1 MALLDDIRKSEYLSL
16 LGDRLQGL
24 LDIPTSAARFMV
36 NPTAVVD
43 AVSGK
48 TAMPREKGFAEGL
61 AQLPKT
67 ENLSVLDPRNRAYME
82 GYDIGEPFGY
92 AAALSPFAASG
103 ATKLSDKLVQTITGN
118 PMATSAKVID
128 YAAMPFGN
136 AIYLPNMPSKP
147 NPLVG
152 TRYDREYMGG
162 LAEKTPVKIEDLKGS
177 SVMLMPW
184 DSTSRNIKIKGISD
198 EPLAR
203 SVVTH
208 GGQDYTRDLAHIEQG
223 IGGASNLDI
232 AKRIRD
238 RDLIARQENLEA
250 GGSGNII
257 HLPTTMGAGA
267 ENFSVMPTEIFLGLI
282 DSRSPSKAMIKD
294 IDNSIKQFKI
304 AKGVGD
310 KRVITQPFKN
320 FKGIMTEEG
329 RMQLYTGEGVD
340 STAGELR
347 KAFADRMGL
356 KSNQEYFK
364 YNLEDLTNAITD
376 PALLGVPKGYV
387 GNAVLQTGKEGMH
400 LRPSVNPTYSTDFTA
415 KYLGSLGQSVPAEVL
430 MPKTFGLLSDEF
442 AGKKGSIRNMALGAL
457 EKRKAGVSE
466 MIDDQVI
473 ENYYKYLDSQRKL
486 GLLD

>member
-16 LGDRLQGL
+16 LGDKLQGL

-61 AQLPKT
+61 AQLPQT

-82 GYDIGEPFGY
+82 GYSQGEPFGY
-92 AAALSPFAASG
+92 AGMALPFASAG

-118 PMATSAKVID
+118 PMATGAKVMD

-177 SVMLMPW
+177 SIMLMPW
-184 DSTSRNIKIKGISD
+184 DSTSRNIKVKGLSD
-198 EPLAR
+198 EVLPTG
-203 SVVTH
+203 VITH
-208 GGQDYTRDLAHIEQG
+208 GGQDYARDLAHIEQG
-223 IGGASNLDI
+223 IGGASNLGI

-238 RDLIARQENLEA
+238 RDAQARLENLEA
-250 GGSGNII
+250 GGTGNVIS
-257 HLPTTMGAGA
+257 LPTTMGAGA
-267 ENFSVMPTEIFLGLI
+267 ENFSVMPTEIYLGLL
-282 DSRSPSKAMIKD
+282 DARNPSKAMIKD
-294 IDNSIKQFKI
+294 IDKSIREFKI
-304 AKGVGD
+304 AKGIGD
-310 KRVITQPFKN
+310 KRVITQPFKD
-320 FKGIMTEEG
+320 FKGVMTEEG
-329 RMQLYTGEGVD
+329 RMQLYTGEGVG

-356 KSNQEYFK
+356 KANQEYFK

-387 GNAVLQTGKEGMH
+387 GNTVLKTGMEGMH
-400 LRPSVNPTYSTDFTA
+400 LRPSANPTYSTDFTGQ
-415 KYLGSLGQSVPAEVL
+415 YLGSLGQNVPAEVL
-430 MPKTFGLLSDEF
+430 MPKTFARLSEQYKD
-442 AGKKGSIRNMALGAL
+442 KKADLRNMTLGGL
-457 EKRKAGVSE
+457 EKKSQGFSE
-466 MIDDQVI
+466 FIDDAVI

>member
-1 MALLDDIRKSEYLSL
+1 MA
-16 LGDRLQGL
+16 QGL
-24 LDIPTSAARFMV
+24 LGGVLPAIYSGADQLKRGVYGLLTNPQEQAQRAAQSLLQSRADRQALMARTFA
-36 NPTAVVD
+36 NPDRPFQVTD
-43 AVSGK
+43 Q
-48 TAMPREKGFAEGL
+48 TGL
-61 AQLPKT
+61 AQLGDQ
-67 ENLSVLDPRNRAYME
+67 VMA
-82 GYDIGEPFGY
+82 GELG
-92 AAALSPFAASG
+92 FAPAG
-103 ATKLSDKLVQTITGN
+103 I
-118 PMATSAKVID
+118 
-128 YAAMPFGN
+128 F
-136 AIYLPNMPSKP
+136 LPSTPLKP

-152 TRYDREYMGG
+152 TRFEREYMGG
-162 LAEKTPVKIEDLKGS
+162 LAEKNPVNIENLKGS

-198 EPLAR
+198 EQLAR
-203 SVVTH
+203 DVITH
-208 GGQDYTRDLAHIEQG
+208 GGQDYARDIKHIEQG
-223 IGGASNLDI
+223 VGGASNLDI

-250 GGSGNII
+250 GGTGNII
-257 HLPTTMGAGA
+257 HLPTTMGSGA
-267 ENFSVMPTEIFLGLI
+267 ENFSVMPTEVYLGLI
-282 DSRSPSKAMIKD
+282 DSRNPSKAFIKD
-294 IDNSIKQFKI
+294 VDQSIREFKI

-320 FKGIMTEEG
+320 FKGVMTEEG
-329 RMQLYTGEGVD
+329 RMQLYTGEGID

-356 KSNQEYFK
+356 KSNQEYLK

-387 GNAVLQTGKEGMH
+387 GNTVLMTDKAGMH

-415 KYLGSLGQSVPAEVL
+415 NYQGTLGQSVPAEVL
-430 MPKTFGLLSDEF
+430 MPKTFGILTDEF
-442 AGKKGSIRNMALGAL
+442 AGKKGSIRNMVLGAL

-473 ENYYKYLDSQRKL
+473 ENYYKYLDSQRNL

>member
-1 MALLDDIRKSEYLSL
+1 MA
-16 LGDRLQGL
+16 QGL
-24 LDIPTSAARFMV
+24 LGGVLPAIYSGADQLKRGVYGLLTNPQEQAERAAQSLLQSRADRNALMARTFA
-36 NPTAVVD
+36 NPERPFQVTDQA
-43 AVSGK
+43 
-48 TAMPREKGFAEGL
+48 GL
-61 AQLPKT
+61 AQLG
-67 ENLSVLDPRNRAYME
+67 SDVLA
-82 GYDIGEPFGY
+82 GEMG
-92 AAALSPFAASG
+92 FAPAG
-103 ATKLSDKLVQTITGN
+103 I
-118 PMATSAKVID
+118 
-128 YAAMPFGN
+128 F
-136 AIYLPNMPSKP
+136 LPHTPLKP

-184 DSTSRNIKIKGISD
+184 DSTSRNIKIKGVSD

-203 SVVTH
+203 EVITH

-250 GGSGNII
+250 GGTGNII
-257 HLPTTMGAGA
+257 HLPTTMGAEA

-282 DSRSPSKAMIKD
+282 DSRNPSKAMIKD
-294 IDNSIKQFKI
+294 IDNSIKEFKI
-304 AKGVGD
+304 AKGIGD

-329 RMQLYTGEGVD
+329 RMQLYTGEGID

-347 KAFADRMGL
+347 KAFANRMGL
-356 KSNQEYFK
+356 KDNQEYFK

-387 GNAVLQTGKEGMH
+387 GNAVLQTGMEGMH

-415 KYLGSLGQSVPAEVL
+415 KYLGSLGKSIPAEIL

-457 EKRKAGVSE
+457 EKRKAGISE

-473 ENYYKYLDSQRKL
+473 ENYYKYQDAQRKL

>member
-1 MALLDDIRKSEYLSL
+1 MAQALL
-16 LGDRLQGL
+16 GGL
-24 LDIPTSAARFMV
+24 LPAIYSGADQLKRGVYGLLT
-36 NPTAVVD
+36 NPQQAVENTA
-43 AVSGK
+43 SGLIGSHLQRQDLMK
-48 TAMPREKGFAEGL
+48 QAFGDSTNPVRVTNQNAL
-61 AQLPKT
+61 AQLG
-67 ENLSVLDPRNRAYME
+67 NDVLA
-82 GYDIGEPFGY
+82 GEMG
-92 AAALSPFAASG
+92 FAPAG
-103 ATKLSDKLVQTITGN
+103 I
-118 PMATSAKVID
+118 
-128 YAAMPFGN
+128 F
-136 AIYLPNMPSKP
+136 LPHTPLKP

-162 LAEKTPVKIEDLKGS
+162 LAEKKPVNIESLKGS

-198 EPLAR
+198 EPLAKE
-203 SVVTH
+203 VITH
-208 GGQDYTRDLAHIEQG
+208 GGQDYARDIKHIEQG

-250 GGSGNII
+250 GGTGNII
-257 HLPTTMGAGA
+257 HLPTTMGSGA

-282 DSRSPSKAMIKD
+282 DSRSPSKAFIKD
-294 IDNSIKQFKI
+294 VDKSIREFKI
-304 AKGVGD
+304 AKGIGD
-310 KRVITQPFKN
+310 NRVITQPFKN
-320 FKGIMTEEG
+320 FKGVMTEEG
-329 RMQLYTGEGVD
+329 RMQLYTGEGID

-356 KSNQEYFK
+356 KANQEYLK

-376 PALLGVPKGYV
+376 PSLLGVPKGYV
-387 GNAVLQTGKEGMH
+387 GNTVLMTDQAGMH
-400 LRPSVNPTYSTDFTA
+400 LRPSANPTYSTDFTA
-415 KYLGSLGQSVPAEVL
+415 NYQGTLGQSVPAEVL
-430 MPKTFGLLSDEF
+430 MPKTFGLLTDEF

>member
-1 MALLDDIRKSEYLSL
+1 LLDDIRKSEYLSL
-16 LGDRLQGL
+16 LGDKLQGL
-24 LDIPTSAARFMV
+24 LDVPTSAARFLV
-36 NPTAVVD
+36 NPTAFID
-43 AVSGK
+43 ATTGK
-48 TAMPREKGFAEGL
+48 TAMPREAGFAEG
-61 AQLPKT
+61 AAGLPQR
-67 ENLSVLDPRNRAYME
+67 ENLSVLDPRNRSYME
-82 GYDIGEPFGY
+82 GYQTGEPFSY
-92 AAALSPFAASG
+92 AAMASPFVGAG

-118 PMATSAKVID
+118 PMATGAKVID
-128 YAAMPFGN
+128 YASMPFGN

-152 TRYDREYMGG
+152 TRFEREYMGG
-162 LAEKTPVKIEDLKGS
+162 LAEKNPVNIENLKGS

-198 EPLAR
+198 EQLAKE
-203 SVVTH
+203 VITH
-208 GGQDYTRDLAHIEQG
+208 GGQDYARDIKHIEQG
-223 IGGASNLDI
+223 VGGASNLDI

-250 GGSGNII
+250 GGTGNII
-257 HLPTTMGAGA
+257 HLPTTMGSGA

-282 DSRSPSKAMIKD
+282 DSRNPSKAFIKD
-294 IDNSIKQFKI
+294 VDQSIREFKI

-320 FKGIMTEEG
+320 FKGVMTEEG
-329 RMQLYTGEGVD
+329 RMQLYTGEGID

-347 KAFADRMGL
+347 KAFADRIGL
-356 KSNQEYFK
+356 KSNQEYLK

-387 GNAVLQTGKEGMH
+387 GNTVLRTGMEGMH
-400 LRPSVNPTYSTDFTA
+400 LRPSVNPTYSTDFTSQ
-415 KYLGSLGQSVPAEVL
+415 YLGSLGQSIPAEVL
-430 MPKTFGLLSDEF
+430 MPKTFGLLTDEF

>member
-1 MALLDDIRKSEYLSL
+1 MA
-16 LGDRLQGL
+16 QGL
-24 LDIPTSAARFMV
+24 LGGVLPAIYSGADQLKRGVYGLLTNPQEQFARASQSLLQSHNERQALMKQAFGDPTNPTKVTDSAA
-36 NPTAVVD
+36 
-43 AVSGK
+43 
-48 TAMPREKGFAEGL
+48 L
-61 AQLPKT
+61 AQLG
-67 ENLSVLDPRNRAYME
+67 NDVLA
-82 GYDIGEPFGY
+82 GEMG
-92 AAALSPFAASG
+92 FAPAG
-103 ATKLSDKLVQTITGN
+103 I
-118 PMATSAKVID
+118 
-128 YAAMPFGN
+128 F
-136 AIYLPNMPSKP
+136 LPHTPLKP

-152 TRYDREYMGG
+152 TRFDREYIGG
-162 LAEKTPVKIEDLKGS
+162 LAEKKPLNIEDYKGS

-203 SVVTH
+203 DVITH
-208 GGQDYTRDLAHIEQG
+208 GGQDYARDLTHIEKG
-223 IGGASNLDI
+223 VGGASNLDI

-238 RDLIARQENLEA
+238 RDAQARVENLE
-250 GGSGNII
+250 GGGTGNIL

-267 ENFSVMPTEIFLGLI
+267 ENFSVMPTEVYLGLI
-282 DSRSPSKAMIKD
+282 DTRNPSKAMIKD
-294 IDNSIKQFKI
+294 IDKSIREFKI
-304 AKGVGD
+304 AKGVGED
-310 KRVITQPFKN
+310 RVITQPFKN

-329 RMQLYTGEGVD
+329 RMQLYTGEGID

-356 KSNQEYFK
+356 KANQEYFK

-387 GNAVLQTGKEGMH
+387 GNTVISVGKEGMH
-400 LRPSVNPTYSTDFTA
+400 LKPSLNPTYSTDFTGN
-415 KYLGSLGQSVPAEVL
+415 YEGTFGLSVPAEIL

-466 MIDDQVI
+466 MIDDAVI
-473 ENYYKYLDSQRKL
+473 ENYYKYLDAQRKL